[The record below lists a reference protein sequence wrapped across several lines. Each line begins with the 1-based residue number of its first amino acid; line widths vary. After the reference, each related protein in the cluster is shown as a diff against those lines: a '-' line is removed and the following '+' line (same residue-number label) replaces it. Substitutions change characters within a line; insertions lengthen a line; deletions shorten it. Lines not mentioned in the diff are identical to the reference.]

1 MEGVGGV
8 FCGGLG
14 GFCLGVVVLMMGG
27 EMVGGKGETRGRC
40 M

>member
-14 GFCLGVVVLMMGG
+14 GFCLGVVVLMMGRWG
-27 EMVGGKGETRGRC
+27 MEGKEK